1 MKPKFDDLKQ
11 ALENQGSEV
20 EIDRAVTMIRYT
32 VTNKDGNKISL
43 HVARN
48 FHPVGDGY
56 DIFVKVLG
64 SGESLDLDLTWVEE
78 NWTDEPCP

>member
-11 ALENQGSEV
+11 ALENQGYEV
-20 EIDRAVTMIRYT
+20 EIDQAVTMIRYT
-32 VTNKDGNKISL
+32 VISKDGNKASL

-48 FHPVGDGY
+48 FHPVRNGY

-64 SGESLDLDLTWVEE
+64 SGESLALDLTWVEE
-78 NWTDEPCP
+78 NWTDEPCA